1 MGINTLGGMLWLF
14 KSFESGP
21 MLVFIALILALIPA
35 IAILYPFL
43 RRLGRHERLQD
54 ESSPQA
60 ELGRRWD
67 AALAGLKNAELE
79 LAIGNLSDQDYRWL
93 REQYMTDA
101 ALVMKAMELEEEQE
115 QELLSTIDREVQ
127 AARLRAQGQGE
138 ETVGE

>member
-1 MGINTLGGMLWLF
+1 
-14 KSFESGP
+14 
-21 MLVFIALILALIPA
+21 MLVLIAVLLALIPA
-35 IAILYPFL
+35 VAILYPFL
-43 RRLGRHERLQD
+43 RRLGQSELLED

-60 ELGRRWD
+60 ELARRWD

-79 LAIGNLSDQDYRWL
+79 RAIGNLSDQDYRWI

-115 QELLSTIDREVQ
+115 KELLSTIDREVQ
-127 AARLRAQGQGE
+127 AARIRAQGRGK

>member
-1 MGINTLGGMLWLF
+1 MWLF
-14 KSFESGP
+14 KRFESGP

-43 RRLGRHERLQD
+43 RRLRRNELLQD

-60 ELGRRWD
+60 ELARRWD

-127 AARLRAQGQGE
+127 AARRRAEGQGE